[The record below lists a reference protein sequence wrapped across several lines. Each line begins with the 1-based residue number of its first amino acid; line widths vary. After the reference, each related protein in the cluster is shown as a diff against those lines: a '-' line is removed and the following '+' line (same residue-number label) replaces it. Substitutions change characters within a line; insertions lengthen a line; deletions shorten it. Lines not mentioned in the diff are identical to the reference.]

1 MVILEDPENLI
12 PPQNVVPVIKAGSLP
27 DGALDVINSV
37 NAQLTTEDLVEMN
50 LRNVGPERA
59 EPSAIAQDFVSS
71 LS

>member
-1 MVILEDPENLI
+1 M
-12 PPQNVVPVIKAGSLP
+12 IKAGSLP